1 MIGVLASGSGSNLGA
16 LLSQRDIRERISVV
30 ISNNPNAKALQRAED
45 ANVPALLIN
54 HRDFSKRDLFDQ
66 AIRDALVEHKVDW
79 VVLAGFMR
87 IVGEN
92 LLEAF
97 PNRILNIH
105 PALLPAYPG
114 LHGQRQAV
122 HGLAKIT
129 GCTVHLVDGGV
140 DTGPILAQAA
150 LSVDVG
156 DDERSLSKRIL
167 RLEHQL
173 YPAVLKS
180 ILTNGLTLGTNGEQ
194 RLADGLQYYLSDKP
208 AGVLFSPL

>member
-16 LLSQRDIRERISVV
+16 LLSQPDIKERVSVV
-30 ISNNPNAKALQRAED
+30 ISNNPNAKALQRAEK

-54 HRDFSKRDLFDQ
+54 HREFSTRELFDQ
-66 AIRDALVEHKVDW
+66 AIRDALVEHNVDW

-122 HGLAKIT
+122 NGLAKIS

-150 LSVDVG
+150 LSVAAD
-156 DDERSLSKRIL
+156 DDELTLSKRIL
-167 RLEHQL
+167 GLEHQL

-180 ILTNGLTLGTNGEQ
+180 LLTDGLSIGTNGEY
-194 RLADGLQYYLSDKP
+194 RLSKGLKPHLNNKP

>member
-16 LLSQRDIRERISVV
+16 LLSQPDIKKQVSVV
-30 ISNNPNAKALQRAED
+30 ISNNPDAKALRRAET

-54 HRDFSKRDLFDQ
+54 HRDYSIREEFDQ
-66 AIRDALVEHKVDW
+66 AIRDALVEHNVDW

-87 IVGEN
+87 IVGDN

-114 LHGQRQAV
+114 LHGQRQALN
-122 HGLAKIT
+122 GLAKIS

-150 LSVDVG
+150 LSVDVD
-156 DDERSLSKRIL
+156 DDELSLSKKIL

-180 ILTNGLTLGTNGEQ
+180 ILTDGLTLGTNGAH
-194 RLADGLQYYLSDKP
+194 RLSKGLKHHLSDKP